1 MDKIMRALLEAKYPT
16 LNADTLLEIASMTP
30 NATLA
35 VEKLCGIYEPYTV
48 EQLGEYR
55 QSSGGTQYT
64 LFSINEWENSVSYTY
79 QEEESKGYYVPK
91 DMHDI
96 SILTINNIEQYK
108 CKHGDDTKWVLI
120 KTGEIVTRRN
130 SMSISSWL
138 ELKEY
143 ALVP

>member
-16 LNADTLLEIASMTP
+16 LNADALLEIASMTP

-55 QSSGGTQYT
+55 VSSGGNEYS
-64 LFSINEWENSVSYTY
+64 LVRINEWDSTVDYTY
-79 QEEESKGYYVPK
+79 KEEESKGYYVPK
-91 DMHDI
+91 DIYDT
-96 SILTINNIEQYK
+96 SILTMDNIEQYK
-108 CKHGDDTKWVLI
+108 CKHSENAKWVII

-138 ELKEY
+138 ELK
-143 ALVP
+143 VPMLQ

>member
-1 MDKIMRALLEAKYPT
+1 MDKIMKALLEAKYPT

-35 VEKLCGIYEPYTV
+35 VEKLCGIHEPYTV

-55 QSSGGTQYT
+55 ESSGGTQYT
-64 LFSINEWENSVSYTY
+64 LFSINEWETSVSYTY
-79 QEEESKGYYVPK
+79 EEEDSKGYYVPK
-91 DMHDI
+91 DIYDT
-96 SILTINNIEQYK
+96 SILTMDNIDQYK
-108 CKHGDDTKWVLI
+108 CAHGGNARWVII
-120 KTGEIVTRRN
+120 KTGEIVTRRS
-130 SMSISSWL
+130 SMSIPMWL